1 MAGASSAMSSGAAR
15 AGELRAVA
23 TELERENGE
32 GREVARLTVV
42 ATVQTA
48 WSGMSRGGG
57 GDLVVRRSKTS
68 SVETLGGLRRGVAR

>member
-1 MAGASSAMSSGAAR
+1 MAGASSVTSSAAAR

-42 ATVQTA
+42 ATEQTVRSEA
-48 WSGMSRGGG
+48 SCCSGDGV
-57 GDLVVRRSKTS
+57 GDLRR
-68 SVETLGGLRRGVAR
+68 